1 MMDPVSTQASAKEAA
16 ALLHTTLVGWSAEAN
31 TPMADVVD
39 RVNRAAAQLDAAA
52 AYAGPALGAAVQMS
66 TQLLND
72 AVNIARTQQC
82 ESSSSLV
89 AVEQSIGML
98 NPSYEP
104 QFLPDRD
111 THPAPP
117 LGHAPPTEIEADD
130 RRACARHSFEV
141 EVGFE
146 SDSNFYTGFTED
158 ISEGG
163 LFLATYQLKPR
174 GTEIDVLFTLPDGHE
189 VKTVG
194 IVRWLRD
201 LRDDNPDARPG
212 MGIQFV
218 SVDEEDREAIQIFLG
233 IRSPLFY
240 DD

>member
-16 ALLHTTLVGWSAEAN
+16 ALLHSTLVDWSPEAN
-31 TPMADVVD
+31 TPMADVVA
-39 RVNRAAAQLDAAA
+39 RVNQAATQLDAAA
-52 AYAGPALGAAVQMS
+52 GYAGPALGAAVQMS
-66 TQLLND
+66 AQLLND
-72 AVNIARTQQC
+72 AVNIARTQEC
-82 ESSSSLV
+82 PTSSSLV
-89 AVEQSIGML
+89 AVEQSIGLL

-104 QFLPDRD
+104 QFLPNRD

-117 LGHAPPTEIEADD
+117 PAPIAEDD
-130 RRACARHSFEV
+130 RRACSRHSFEV

-158 ISEGG
+158 VSEGG

-174 GTEIDVLFTLPDGHE
+174 GTEIEVEFTLPDGHQ
-189 VKTVG
+189 VTTVG

-201 LRDDNPDARPG
+201 THDDNPDARPG
-212 MGIQFV
+212 MGIQFHAL
-218 SVDEEDREAIQIFLG
+218 SGEDREAIQIFLG
-233 IRSPLFY
+233 IRTPLFY